1 MKKIISAALVLLL
14 ILSLTA
20 CGTKPAT
27 DRSSDFY
34 GEIVKN
40 NGVAEMPITGVKD
53 GELYRYSGAS
63 MVMDDDMKKYY
74 AFEGVLEY
82 LAEQG
87 QFEIGDERWG
97 IMTDALPEDTSNLT
111 DAQIE
116 QLQNEAVYNYY
127 TSKAGITLTDAE
139 RKTIEDAAIAQTE
152 KDRALAEIDNMKME
166 LEVAGFNTADLG
178 NFAFTTSQMMVH
190 AYGIG
195 IFMPAEGK
203 TEAVVASC
211 NSFVE
216 KKQQEFEMYLVDQYE
231 IAKADQVK
239 TMKTGEVVLVMTEY
253 AADVMTAIETALAK

>member
-1 MKKIISAALVLLL
+1 MKKIISAALVLLM

-34 GEIVKN
+34 GEIVKT
-40 NGVAEMPITGVKD
+40 NGVAEMPITGIKD

-63 MVMDDDMKKYY
+63 MVMDDYMRNYY
-74 AFEGVLEY
+74 AFEGVLKY
-82 LAEQG
+82 LAEKG

-97 IMTDALPEDTSNLT
+97 ITTDADTTDLT
-111 DAQIE
+111 DEQIE
-116 QLQNEAVYNYY
+116 KLNNDAVYKYY
-127 TSKAGITLTDAE
+127 SEKANITLTDAE
-139 RKTIEDAAIAQTE
+139 RKSIEDAAIAEAE
-152 KDRALAEIDNMKME
+152 KEMALAEIDNMKME
-166 LEVAGFNTADLG
+166 LEVAGFNTDDLG
-178 NFAFTTSQMMVH
+178 NFAFSTSMMMVH
-190 AYGIG
+190 AYGVG

-203 TEAVVASC
+203 TEAVVAAC

-231 IAKADQVK
+231 IAKAAQVK
-239 TMKTGEVVLVMTEY
+239 TMKTGEVVLVMTEN